1 MRHSGTSAKHCPLCN
16 SHVRACQTMLER
28 DLALSLLERKHRA
41 AMNRRDRDDAMKSL
55 GLTKAK
61 GNNGGTFWE

>member
-41 AMNRRDRDDAMKSL
+41 AMNRRFLTEELKGL
-55 GLTKAK
+55 GLKK
-61 GNNGGTFWE
+61 NKFDGHWE